1 MDDEFS
7 ATGLFGGLH
16 KIIKKIIAV
25 KIVNADTGFYG
36 DGNLHRTLHLLD
48 AFGN

>member
-1 MDDEFS
+1 MDDELS
-7 ATGLFGGLH
+7 ATDLFDGLY

-25 KIVNADTGFYG
+25 KIINTDTGFHG